1 MSDYYT
7 HKDPRKAGRN
17 DTFDYETGSGAGW
30 FWALVVVVAFVGLIA
45 IGVSGGG
52 GGVEDGAEATSL
64 APTIEPV
71 APTVEPEFAPTAA
84 DQ

>member
-7 HKDPRKAGRN
+7 HKDPRKAGQN

-45 IGVSGGG
+45 IGATG
-52 GGVEDGAEATSL
+52 GGVEDGAEATAVS
-64 APTIEPV
+64 
-71 APTVEPEFAPTAA
+71 PTVEPAAAPTAP